1 MKATVRARLTIG
13 FLALVTIGSVASVA
27 ILAILSGTI
36 DELKRVVTVSDTVE
50 HKALEMRFDML
61 AMSDAMRGFLINP
74 ASTAERTRK
83 KQADEHFEAVVEEIR
98 KLAPQ
103 GEILG
108 LLQTA
113 ADMDSRTLNR
123 IEDELLAQIAAGDA
137 EGAKARYAAE
147 YLPLRQKQ
155 EGIIGDI
162 EKETIRLKEA
172 ALSSAENS
180 YAVARA
186 TTWVLVVG
194 VTALGLALSFFLARS
209 LARPIV
215 RMAASM
221 TRAARGDLSDV
232 LEFDDRTDELGD
244 LSRSI
249 NGTYR
254 YLQEMSSVATSLA
267 AGDLRVR
274 VTPRSD
280 DDGFG
285 QAFVSMLARL
295 AQVIG
300 EVRAGA
306 NALSGASNQVSASS
320 QTLSQG
326 TSEQAASVQETTSSL
341 EQMSASITQSA
352 ASSKQTE
359 QMAVQGARDAAEGG
373 QAVAETIDAMRAI
386 AEKISIIEEIA
397 YQTNLLALNAAIEAA
412 RAGEHGRGFAVV
424 ATEVRKLAEKSQAA
438 AKDIGSLASSSMSLA
453 ERSGQLLGALVP
465 SIRKTADLV
474 QEVAAASAEQSSGV
488 SQVNKAM
495 ARVDE
500 VTQRNASAAEELAS
514 TAEEMAAQAQAL
526 DHLVAFFQVDGPGVS
541 KPRTPRPVVVAAPA
555 EEDAR
560 VSLYLPD
567 VARRRPANG
576 SATTALLTL
585 ALLAGA
591 ATARAQAPIQD
602 NSFLI
607 EEAYNQERGVVQHI
621 STFSRAQ
628 GSGDWAYTFTQEWP
642 VPDERH
648 QLSFTLP
655 VQELHAQAAAR
666 TGLGDVALNY
676 RYQAVGNGQT
686 GLAVSPRLSML
697 VPTGRV
703 ADNLGSGGV
712 AVQLGLPVSR
722 TVGSHVVTH
731 WNVLM
736 THTFAARDAAGD
748 RAATN
753 AFGIGQS
760 VVWLARP
767 RFNVLVEALWTRTG
781 SVTGERRTVS
791 SDGFVVSP
799 GFRWA
804 HDFRSGLQVV
814 PGAALALGVGPSR
827 GRDALFFYLS
837 LEHPFRTA
845 AR

>member
-27 ILAILSGTI
+27 ILTILSGTI

-123 IEDELLAQIAAGDA
+123 IEDDLLAQIAAGHA
-137 EGAKARYAAE
+137 EEAKARYTAE

-194 VTALGLALSFFLARS
+194 VTTLGLALSFFLARS

-280 DDGFG
+280 GDGFG

-326 TSEQAASVQETTSSL
+326 TSEQAASVQETTASL

-438 AKDIGSLASSSMSLA
+438 AKDIGSLASSSMSLG

-495 ARVDE
+495 AKVDE

-686 GLAVSPRLSML
+686 GLAVSPRLSLL

-722 TVGSHVVTH
+722 TVGSHLVTH

-736 THTFAARDAAGD
+736 THTFAARDVAGD

-760 VVWLARP
+760 LVWLARP

-827 GRDALFFYLS
+827 GRDAIFFYLS

>member
-424 ATEVRKLAEKSQAA
+424 ATEVRKVAEKSQAA

-567 VARRRPANG
+567 LARRRPANG
-576 SATTALLTL
+576 SATTALLTV

>member
-352 ASSKQTE
+352 VSSKQTE